1 MSSSWL
7 FTVSDTVTV
16 QLYQMG
22 SALGG
27 GGGGFRFFIFLGA
40 VGSRFSHRPNPMY
53 LQLIVILLTPSVL
66 SSSPVFALH
75 QAGVCLYEPAPVPPR
90 PRTRLPGHIVRIIT
104 TLADSSID

>member
-53 LQLIVILLTPSVL
+53 LQLIVIVILTPICMS
-66 SSSPVFALH
+66 
-75 QAGVCLYEPAPVPPR
+75 
-90 PRTRLPGHIVRIIT
+90 
-104 TLADSSID
+104 